1 MNRDIMLR
9 YIDRLEE
16 MQGRF
21 IRRIHQELAGI
32 MDPGITGHQFIVL
45 KMINDHGRQVTVS
58 QVAEYLGV
66 SLSAVTAMV
75 DRLCKAGMLE
85 RHRSEE
91 DRRVV
96 RLKITGEGRRV
107 VRLCDEGRQRIIMR
121 YLKLV
126 TEEDLLHMI
135 GIYEKIIAFMKQE
148 DAQQAPSKV

>member
-1 MNRDIMLR
+1 MNQEIMLR

-21 IRRIHQELAGI
+21 IRRIHQELVG
-32 MDPGITGHQFIVL
+32 MLDPSITGHQFVVL
-45 KMINDHGRQVTVS
+45 KMIKDGGQMTVS

-85 RHRSEE
+85 RRRSEE

-96 RLKITGEGRRV
+96 WLEITGEGRRV
-107 VRLCDEGRQRIIMR
+107 VQLCDEGRRRIIMR
-121 YLKLV
+121 YLELV

-135 GIYEKIIAFMKQE
+135 KIYERIIAFMRQE
-148 DAQQAPSKV
+148 EAQQTPGKV